1 METPSPR
8 LQIVIAHMLQSKF
21 FVKIKKEAPKEEVAA
36 NARFLMR
43 AGFVDKLMAGVYS
56 YLPLGLRVVKKIEN
70 VIREEIETLGAA
82 EILMPALHPKSIW
95 EETGRWQKMEGILYK
110 IKDSEGKEYG
120 LGPTHEEII
129 TDIVRKNIISYKD
142 LPFALYQIQTKFR
155 DEPRA
160 KSGLL
165 RGREF
170 AMKDLYSFHS
180 SGEDLAEYYE
190 KAKKAYLKIFK
201 RCGLDAFVV
210 EASGGAFTKEYSH
223 EFMVETTA
231 GEDVTFLCPSC
242 GFAQNKEIAKVSAGD
257 KCPKCAKGK
266 IEEAKT
272 IEAGNIFKL
281 GTKFSS
287 DLKAHFTDKDG
298 RQKPLVMGCYGI
310 GVGRIMA
317 TAVEVHN
324 DGKGIIW
331 PKEIAPFSVHLLAL
345 FGKEKKE
352 TVKKEAE
359 KIYETLLAKG
369 IETLYDD
376 REDKSAGEKFAD
388 ADLIGIPL
396 RAVVSERTLEK
407 KSVEMKERGKEAAE
421 LVKISQ
427 ILKYAR

>member
-1 METPSPR
+1 MR
-8 LQIVIAHMLQSKF
+8 QSKF
-21 FVKIKKEAPKEEVAA
+21 FAKIKKEAPKDEAA
-36 NARFLMR
+36 VNARLLIR

-56 YLPLGLRVVKKIEN
+56 YLPLGLRVAKKIEN
-70 VIREEIETLGAA
+70 IIREEIEKLGAQ

-142 LPFALYQIQTKFR
+142 LPFSLYQIQTKFR

-180 SGEDLAEYYE
+180 SEDDLAKYYE

-223 EFMVETTA
+223 EFMVKTAA
-231 GEDVTFLCPSC
+231 GEDITFFCPSC
-242 GFAQNKEIAKVSAGD
+242 GFAQNREVAKVAAGD
-257 KCPKCAKGK
+257 KCPACGKGK

-272 IEAGNIFKL
+272 VEAGNIFKL
-281 GTKFSS
+281 GVKFSE
-287 DLKAHFTDKDG
+287 DLKAHYIGKDG
-298 RQKPLVMGCYGI
+298 ISRPIIMGCYGI
-310 GVGRIMA
+310 GIGRIMA

-324 DGKGIIW
+324 DAKGIIW
-331 PKEIAPFSVHLLAL
+331 PKEIAPFAAHLLAI
-345 FGKEKKE
+345 FGKEKKSR
-352 TVKKEAE
+352 VKKEAE
-359 KIYETLLAKG
+359 KIYAALLANG
-369 IETLYDD
+369 VETLYDD
-376 REDKSAGEKFAD
+376 REEKSAGGKFAE

-396 RAVVSERTLEK
+396 RIVVSERTLEK
-407 KSVEMKERGKEAAE
+407 KSVEIKERGKETAK

-427 ILKYAR
+427 ISKYVK